1 MVSIIINAIP
11 VSGNAIS
18 VLSRLCS
25 VFVLLFCSV
34 VVVVIIFLVITLYL

>member
-11 VSGNAIS
+11 VCQNAVS

-25 VFVLLFCSV
+25 
-34 VVVVIIFLVITLYL
+34 VVVVIIFLVITFYF